1 MFIPVEIWFRAFMMT
16 LVVEAPIVAVALRR
30 WEPSLP
36 RLLVL
41 VACANLASHP
51 IVWFVLTQVLL
62 LGTPEY
68 LSLAEAWAVA
78 CESAVYWVALRGLPM
93 RRAVAV
99 SLAANAASFV
109 VGQVAAHFWPALF
122 W

>member
-1 MFIPVEIWFRAFMMT
+1 MFIPVEIWFRAFVLT
-16 LVVEAPIVAVALRR
+16 LVVEAPIVALPLRR

-36 RLLVL
+36 RLLAL

-51 IVWFVLTQVLL
+51 IVWFVLTQVFLI
-62 LGTPEY
+62 GTPEY
-68 LSLAEAWAVA
+68 LGVAEAWAVA
-78 CESAVYWVALRGLPM
+78 CESALYWLALRGLPM

-99 SLAANAASFV
+99 SLAANAVSFV
-109 VGQVAAHFWPALF
+109 VGQVVAHLWPGLF